1 MKKLISTLVV
11 LALVAFVAFK
21 AAVWWFADQDLRQAR
36 TALEELGVMERGTI
50 HSSLAGQLSLHQASY
65 QDFRLTQPLQVTRL
79 TVDAGSPLALVT
91 ALVDPRRLPA
101 TWEAKADGFR
111 LGLDA
116 NMFRS
121 WVASAENA
129 TPALF
134 APPCGPDVRQRL
146 SSGELL
152 RLGISNI
159 SGDAVLRQRV
169 SGLHLEINTDNT
181 GSLEVDWPG
190 ARLSLTEPQAL
201 LASTSS
207 ALTLTLRDGGI
218 LRTIAAF
225 CSREMGLSVD
235 EWSARAGGL
244 FRQQLALTG
253 YQPSEQLLALYRR
266 WLSDGGELTL
276 TLDPASATYG
286 VPVRTG
292 DDEGAS
298 LAVQYNGAGVPEV
311 FLQPLAEEVIETA
324 NDAVPPAGAAPQLS
338 SAPGWRTR
346 ALAEAG
352 QWRGHRVRVTLRNGR
367 QVEGRLDVVSD
378 SQLDVARPV
387 DGGEVVYPLAR
398 SSVSGFEVW
407 QRGSDT
413 SDR

>member
-36 TALEELGVMERGTI
+36 VALEALGVIERGTI
-50 HSSLAGQLSLHQASY
+50 HSSLAGQVSLHEASY
-65 QDFRLTQPLQVTRL
+65 QDFRLTQPLQVARL
-79 TVDAGSPLALVT
+79 TVDAGSPLALMT

-101 TWEAKADGFR
+101 TWEAKAEGFR

-129 TPALF
+129 APALF

-146 SSGELL
+146 STGELL

-159 SGDAVLRQRV
+159 SGDAVLRQRI
-169 SGLHLEINTDNT
+169 SGLQLEINTDST

-190 ARLSLTEPQAL
+190 ARASLTEPQAVL
-201 LASTSS
+201 ESSAS

-225 CSREMGLSVD
+225 CSREMGLSAD
-235 EWSARAGGL
+235 EWNARAGAL
-244 FRQQLALTG
+244 FQQQLALTG
-253 YQPSEQLLALYRR
+253 YQASEQLLALYRR
-266 WLSDGGELTL
+266 WLSEGGELTL
-276 TLDPASATYG
+276 VLDPASATYG
-286 VPVRTG
+286 VPVRSADG
-292 DDEGAS
+292 DDAA
-298 LAVQYNGAGVPEV
+298 LTVQYNGAVVPDV
-311 FLQPLAEEVIETA
+311 FLQPRVAEVIEPA
-324 NDAVPPAGAAPQLS
+324 DNAAAAAGAAAQQS
-338 SAPGWRTR
+338 AAPGWRTR
-346 ALAEAG
+346 ALADAG
-352 QWRGHRVRVTLRNGR
+352 QWRGHQVRVTLRNGR
-367 QVEGRLDVVSD
+367 MVEGRLDAVSER
-378 SQLDVARPV
+378 QLDVARPV

-407 QRGSDT
+407 QRSSGT
-413 SDR
+413 PAR